1 MKTAHFLFVLLALTP
16 AAHAQ
21 RGGGPPLTTL
31 KAVPAPAVPGIEQYV
46 RDPATL
52 IVLGKALF
60 WDMQAGSDGK
70 TACAS
75 CHFHAGADH
84 RVQNQMAPPQT
95 STASISPNRTL
106 TAADYPFHQAG
117 NLNAPREV
125 AGSAGTFQRS
135 FFDVA
140 PGAAEEDGAD
150 LFSSRFSLNGRQTR
164 QVTSRNT
171 PSVINAVFNV
181 RNFWDGR
188 ASNIFNGVTPFGDA
202 GPTASVLAWRD
213 GHLVS
218 ERVRLENSS
227 LASQAVGPVLNE
239 IEMSYT
245 GRSFAKVAQKLLT
258 LRPLARQAV
267 SADDSVLGAYADAS
281 GIGLAEEHSYR
292 HLIETAF
299 EPAYWQAPDASQTET
314 NFSLFWGLAIQAYEA
329 TLISNDSRVDHFLE
343 GNTQALSALEQQG
356 MREFLGGA
364 SQCTQCHQGA
374 EFTAASFSNTRR
386 PGFNPA
392 SARDAGFFRTAVTPL
407 EDDPGLNA
415 LNPFGS
421 ALFAANQQGQTN
433 GAFKSP
439 GLRNVEFTGPYFHDG
454 GQATLE
460 QVMDFYARNGDFRAG
475 GNLGP
480 GIGQI
485 RLNQQD
491 RTAIVAFLKA
501 LTDDRVRFQQ
511 APFDH
516 PSLCIPAG
524 HEEPAAGVLAAD
536 TTDGR
541 FASSAVDRWALIP
554 AVGREGDTAPLQ
566 SFEELLR
573 GIGND
578 GSRAHNLTQPCV
590 P

>member
-1 MKTAHFLFVLLALTP
+1 MQTKTFLPILLAIGE
-16 AAHAQ
+16 AAFAQ
-21 RGGGPPLTTL
+21 RPGGPPLTSL
-31 KAVPAPAVPGIEQYV
+31 KAVPVPTVPGLEQYV
-46 RDPATL
+46 RDEKAL
-52 IVLGKALF
+52 VVLGKALF

-84 RVQNQMAPPQT
+84 RVQNQLAPPHT
-95 STASISPNRTL
+95 STAGITPNRTL
-106 TAADYPFHQAG
+106 TAADFPFHRPG
-117 NLNAPREV
+117 NLGAPREV

-135 FFDVA
+135 FFDVVT
-140 PGAAEEDGAD
+140 GAAEEDGAD
-150 LFSSRFSLNGRQTR
+150 LFSNRFNLNGRQTR

-188 ASNIFNGVTPFGDA
+188 ASNIFNGVSPGGDEDSA
-202 GPTASVLAWRD
+202 ARVLAWRD
-213 GHLVS
+213 GQLAP
-218 ERVRLENSS
+218 ERVRLVNSS

-245 GRSFAKVAQKLLT
+245 GRNFTKVAEKLLA
-258 LRPLARQAV
+258 LRPLGRQAV
-267 SADDSVLGAYADAS
+267 SAEDSVLGDYADPS
-281 GIGLAEEHSYR
+281 GVGLAAEHSYR
-292 HLIETAF
+292 RLIETAF
-299 EPAYWQAPDASQTET
+299 DPAYWAAPEGNQMVA
-314 NFSLFWGLAIQAYEA
+314 NFSLYWGLAIQAYEA
-329 TLISNDSRVDHFLE
+329 TLISNDSRLDQFLE
-343 GNTQALSALEQQG
+343 GNTQALTTLEQQG
-356 MREFLGGA
+356 MREFLGGG

-374 EFTAASFSNTRR
+374 EFTGASFSNTRR

-392 SARDAGFFRTAVTPL
+392 NPRDAGFFRTAVTPI
-407 EDDPGLNA
+407 EDDPG
-415 LNPFGS
+415 FG
-421 ALFAANQQGQTN
+421 N

-485 RLNQQD
+485 RLNPQE
-491 RTAIVAFLKA
+491 RTAVVAFMKA
-501 LTDDRVRFQQ
+501 LTDDRVRYQR

-516 PSLCIPAG
+516 PSLCIPTG
-524 HEEPAAGVLAAD
+524 HEEAAEGILAAD

-541 FASSAVDRWALIP
+541 FASSALDRWALIP
-554 AVGREGDTAPLQ
+554 AVGRNGDTAPLQ
-566 SFEELLR
+566 TFDELLR

-578 GSRAHNLTQPCV
+578 GSRAHNLTQACAP
-590 P
+590 

>member
-1 MKTAHFLFVLLALTP
+1 MKTTTFSSVLLMLST
-16 AAHAQ
+16 AAFAQ
-21 RGGGPPLTTL
+21 RGGGPPLTSL
-31 KAVPAPAVPGIEQYV
+31 KTVPVPAVPGIEQYV
-46 RDPATL
+46 RDQAAL
-52 IVLGKALF
+52 VVLGKALF
-60 WDMQAGSDGK
+60 WDMQAGSDGR

-84 RVQNQMAPPQT
+84 RVQNQLAPPQT
-95 STASISPNRTL
+95 STAGITPNRTL
-106 TAADYPFHQAG
+106 TAADFPFHQPG
-117 NLNAPREV
+117 NLDAPRSV

-135 FFDVA
+135 FFDVV

-188 ASNIFNGVTPFGDA
+188 ASNIFEGSA
-202 GPTASVLAWRD
+202 LAWRD
-213 GHLVS
+213 GHLVT
-218 ERVRLENSS
+218 EQVRLENSS

-245 GRSFAKVAQKLLT
+245 GRSFAKVAEKLLT
-258 LRPLARQAV
+258 LRPLGRQAV
-267 SADDSVLGAYADAS
+267 SAGDSVLGAYADAS
-281 GIGLAEEHSYR
+281 GVGLAPEYSYR
-292 HLIETAF
+292 RLIETAF
-299 EPAYWQAPDASQTET
+299 EPAYWAAPEGGQMAA
-314 NFSLFWGLAIQAYEA
+314 NFSLFWGLAIQAYET
-329 TLISNDSRVDHFLE
+329 TLISNDSRLDQFLE

-356 MREFLGGA
+356 MREFLGGR

-374 EFTAASFSNTRR
+374 EFTAASFRNIGR
-386 PGFNPA
+386 P
-392 SARDAGFFRTAVTPL
+392 GFFRTGVTPI
-407 EDDPGLNA
+407 EDDPGLE
-415 LNPFGS
+415 
-421 ALFAANQQGQTN
+421 N

-491 RTAIVAFLKA
+491 RTAIVAFMKA
-501 LTDDRVRFQQ
+501 LTDDRVRFQR

-516 PSLCIPAG
+516 PSLCISTG

-541 FASSAVDRWALIP
+541 FASSAIDRWALIP
-554 AVGREGDTAPLQ
+554 AVGKDGAVAPLQ
-566 SFEELLR
+566 TFDELLR

>member
-1 MKTAHFLFVLLALTP
+1 MKTTTFLPVLLTF
-16 AAHAQ
+16 AAGACAQ
-21 RGGGPPLTTL
+21 RGGGPPLTSL
-31 KAVPAPAVPGIEQYV
+31 KAVPVPAVPGIEQYV
-46 RDPATL
+46 RDQAAL

-84 RVQNQMAPPQT
+84 RVQNQLAPPQA
-95 STASISPNRTL
+95 STAGITPNRTL
-106 TAADYPFHQAG
+106 TTADFPFHRAG
-117 NLNAPREV
+117 NLDAPREV

-140 PGAAEEDGAD
+140 AGAAEDDGAD
-150 LFSSRFSLNGRQTR
+150 LFSNRFSLNGRQTR

-188 ASNIFNGVTPFGDA
+188 ASSIFNGVTPSGDA
-202 GPTASVLAWRD
+202 DATAHVLAWRD
-213 GHLVS
+213 GHLVP

-245 GRSFAKVAQKLLT
+245 GRSFAKVAEKLLS
-258 LRPLARQAV
+258 LRPLGRQAV

-281 GIGLAEEHSYR
+281 GIGLAAEHSYR
-292 HLIETAF
+292 RLIGAAF
-299 EPAYWQAPDASQTET
+299 EPAYWSAPEGGQMEA

-329 TLISNDSRVDHFLE
+329 TLISNDSRVDQFLE

-356 MREFLGGA
+356 MRAFLGGA

-374 EFTAASFSNTRR
+374 EFTAASFSNLRR

-392 SARDAGFFRTAVTPL
+392 NPRDAGFFRTAVTPI
-407 EDDPGLNA
+407 EDDPGL
-415 LNPFGS
+415 GD
-421 ALFAANQQGQTN
+421 

-485 RLNQQD
+485 RLNPQD
-491 RTAIVAFLKA
+491 RAAIVAFMKA
-501 LTDDRVRFQQ
+501 LTDDRVRFQR

-516 PSLCIPAG
+516 PSLCIPTG
-524 HEEPAAGVLAAD
+524 HEEAAEGLLAAD

-541 FASSAVDRWALIP
+541 FASSAIDRWALIP
-554 AVGREGDTAPLQ
+554 AVGKEGDVAPLQ
-566 SFEELLR
+566 TFDELLR

-578 GSRAHNLTQPCV
+578 GSRAHHLTQPCV

>member
-1 MKTAHFLFVLLALTP
+1 MKTTKFLPMLAF
-16 AAHAQ
+16 AAVACAQ
-21 RGGGPPLTTL
+21 RGGGPPLTSL
-31 KAVPAPAVPGIEQYV
+31 KAVPLPAVPGLEQYV
-46 RDPATL
+46 RDEAAL
-52 IVLGKALF
+52 VVLGKALF

-84 RVQNQMAPPQT
+84 RVQNQLAPPHT
-95 STASISPNRTL
+95 STAGVTPNRTL
-106 TAADYPFHQAG
+106 TAADFPFHRPG
-117 NLNAPREV
+117 NRDAPREV

-135 FFDVA
+135 FFGVA

-150 LFSSRFSLNGRQTR
+150 LFSNRFSLNGRQTR

-188 ASNIFNGVTPFGDA
+188 ASNIFNGVTPGGDTDA
-202 GPTASVLAWRD
+202 TASVQAWRD
-213 GHLVS
+213 GHLVT

-245 GRSFAKVAQKLLT
+245 GRNFAKVAEKLLT
-258 LRPLARQAV
+258 LRPLGRQAV
-267 SADDSVLGAYADAS
+267 SAEDSVLGAYADAS
-281 GIGLAEEHSYR
+281 GIGLAAEHSYR
-292 HLIETAF
+292 RLIETAF
-299 EPAYWQAPDASQTET
+299 EPAYWAAPEGGQMEA

-329 TLISNDSRVDHFLE
+329 TLISNDSRLDQFLE
-343 GNTQALSALEQQG
+343 GNPQALTALEQQG

-374 EFTAASFSNTRR
+374 EFTGASFSNTRR

-392 SARDAGFFRTAVTPL
+392 NPRDAGFFRTAVTPI
-407 EDDPGLNA
+407 EDDPG
-415 LNPFGS
+415 FG
-421 ALFAANQQGQTN
+421 N

-485 RLNQQD
+485 RLNPQE
-491 RTAIVAFLKA
+491 RTAVVAFMKA
-501 LTDDRVRFQQ
+501 LTDDRVRYQR

-516 PSLCIPAG
+516 PSLCIPTG
-524 HEEPAAGVLAAD
+524 HEEAAEGLLAAD

-541 FASSAVDRWALIP
+541 FASSAIDRWALIP
-554 AVGREGDTAPLQ
+554 AVGRNGDTAPLQ
-566 SFEELLR
+566 TFDELLR

-578 GSRAHNLTQPCV
+578 GSRAHTMTQACAP
-590 P
+590 